1 MLPTTANALEEQSD
15 TLPTMSK
22 ETYMME
28 SLTRELIQRRM
39 EETGETM
46 RQAMDKVYTSR
57 TYSLVTNPATGLS
70 FKSDVYVYDFLE
82 EELKISEVLNC

>member
-1 MLPTTANALEEQSD
+1 MLPTTANDLEEISD

-46 RQAMDKVYTSR
+46 RQAMDKVYNSR
-57 TYSLVTNPATGLS
+57 TYSLVTNPATGLY
-70 FKSDVYVYDFLE
+70 FQSDAYVYDFLE
-82 EELKISEVLNC
+82 EELKTSELLNC

>member
-15 TLPTMSK
+15 PLPTMSK

-46 RQAMDKVYTSR
+46 RQAMDKVYNSH
-57 TYSLVTNPATGLS
+57 TYSLVTNPATGLY
-70 FKSDVYVYDFLE
+70 FQSDAYVYDFLE
-82 EELKISEVLNC
+82 EELKTSEVLNC